1 MSYKALLFCPDEKI
15 VRAVTQVLSELDFTV
30 EPAGDVFNTAKKLAD
45 EHFDALVVDS
55 QNEKDA
61 FVLFKAAR
69 NSSVNHSSL
78 YVAVVEGQTGVATAF
93 RIGANLVLT
102 KPINIEQSKGTL
114 RVARGLL
121 RKNEGRAAA
130 AAPLAGAANN
140 NLAVPSNNLAG
151 PSPKPDLHASAPEP
165 SPTRSPGAPFSMIE
179 VENEPTP
186 AAEAA
191 EVAVLESLPDPVAG
205 KHLSTTTASAPEF
218 KSSAEPI
225 AASTATSSGG
235 QGAAVA
241 MAPIKPAVELKTA
254 APLATHE
261 PIVADA
267 SSPQPFELPAAPT
280 FSSYADASQ
289 ASGSKSHT
297 LRNITFLALFCAAG
311 YFAWQKFQPTRYLHG
326 SDSAQEKSVESSAPV
341 TASPTAQEDQS
352 SNSANGSASAA
363 STTSE
368 MNARP
373 VSAVHS
379 VPDHY
384 VAPETIDVGDTSGA
398 PKPNITVTPKPKPI
412 VVKTEAGS
420 ATVTPTQ
427 AAPPAITIASGN
439 PDAAVAKLMITDAVV
454 PKPALSSLRVSQGVS
469 QGLLVK
475 KVSPIYPPTALQLRK
490 QGPVE
495 LIATVSKTGTITAIK
510 VLSGDSSLAKSASDA
525 VRQWKYRPYLLN
537 GEPVEIQTQV
547 TINFKLPN

>member
-45 EHFDALVVDS
+45 EHFDALVVES

-61 FVLFKAAR
+61 SVLFKAAR

-121 RKNEGRAAA
+121 RKNEARAAA

-140 NLAVPSNNLAG
+140 KLAVPSNNLAV

-165 SPTRSPGAPFSMIE
+165 TPMRSAGAPFSMIE
-179 VENEPTP
+179 VENEPSP

-205 KHLSTTTASAPEF
+205 KHLSTTTTSAPEF

-225 AASTATSSGG
+225 AASTATSFGG

-289 ASGSKSHT
+289 AAGSKSHA

-326 SDSAQEKSVESSAPV
+326 SDSAQEKSAESSAPV
-341 TASPTAQEDQS
+341 TASPTAQEDQI
-352 SNSANGSASAA
+352 SNSVNGSASAA
-363 STTSE
+363 TATSE
-368 MNARP
+368 MDARP

-384 VAPETIDVGDTSGA
+384 VAPETIDVGDTSA
-398 PKPNITVTPKPKPI
+398 AKPNITVTPKPKPI

-427 AAPPAITIASGN
+427 ATPPAITIASGN
-439 PDAAVAKLMITDAVV
+439 PDAAVAKLMTTDAVV

-495 LIATVSKTGTITAIK
+495 LMATISKQGTISTIK

-537 GEPVEIQTQV
+537 GEPVDIQTQV